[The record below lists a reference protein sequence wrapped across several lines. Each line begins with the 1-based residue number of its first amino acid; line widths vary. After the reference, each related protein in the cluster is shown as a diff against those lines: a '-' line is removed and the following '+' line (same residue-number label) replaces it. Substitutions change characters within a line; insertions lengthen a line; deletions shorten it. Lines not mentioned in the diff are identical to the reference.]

1 VAAGALGLVTAAL
14 AAGPALATQG
24 AGPVVDAD
32 PTVQLGVCGTG
43 VSVVGTGST
52 ADCSPP
58 QQAAPAPSGS
68 GSLVTADPSAQVGI
82 CGTGVSVV
90 GTGSTADCSGG
101 ESTGSPGS
109 SGPSGT
115 QPEPALADVSP
126 SVRFGG
132 CGTGAAVLGTGST
145 ADCAAKPAA
154 SSPSSDG
161 RSNALSASASG
172 SRGVTVAGE
181 SVQAAATVQPASQGS
196 ASGALAFTGLGTLL
210 PMGLGLGACGAGGT
224 VLRMR
229 RLA

>member
-1 VAAGALGLVTAAL
+1 VAAGALGLITAAL

-24 AGPVVDAD
+24 AGPIVTAD
-32 PTVQLGVCGTG
+32 PTVDVGVCGTG

-52 ADCSPP
+52 ADCSGAQPGSS
-58 QQAAPAPSGS
+58 APAGS
-68 GSLVTADPSAQVGI
+68 GSLVTADPSVQLGT
-82 CGTGVSVV
+82 CGTGVAVV

-101 ESTGSPGS
+101 QPGS
-109 SGPSGT
+109 SGPGGT
-115 QPEPALADVSP
+115 QPTPGIANVSP
-126 SVRFGG
+126 SVQLGM
-132 CGTGAAVLGTGST
+132 CGTGVAVAGRDST
-145 ADCAAKPAA
+145 ADCAAKPGA

-161 RSNALSASASG
+161 TSNALSTSASG
-172 SRGVTVAGE
+172 NSGVTVAGE
-181 SVQAAATVQPASQGS
+181 SVQAAATVQPASQGG